1 MREAPDRIRAAF
13 QSMGWRWPG
22 KRITMLLHPL
32 DMHKSGATLDL
43 PMALAIAM
51 ATERIASATT
61 SCVGPRGLESF
72 WTTLSARQGRG
83 GSSEAIYQAF
93 TAIDSRQPCISSN

>member
-1 MREAPDRIRAAF
+1 MIATVHSALLHGGQLTAIRIEVSAEPGLKFQMSGTRDPVMREAPDRIRAAF

-43 PMALAIAM
+43 PMA
-51 ATERIASATT
+51 
-61 SCVGPRGLESF
+61 
-72 WTTLSARQGRG
+72 
-83 GSSEAIYQAF
+83 
-93 TAIDSRQPCISSN
+93 